1 MFQDV
6 LLTRLEQ
13 FEIRVN
19 DAKSILYVPL
29 HNNEGQKMGFK
40 ILKMNVDGDETVPA
54 TGCGGIICLQH
65 GKSVK
70 QAAAV
75 IVPGV
80 ADALALASC
89 KTSHHIICLP
99 HGEC

>member
-1 MFQDV
+1 M
-6 LLTRLEQ
+6 TRLEQ
-13 FEIRVN
+13 FAIRVN
-19 DAKSILYVPL
+19 DEKSVLYIPL
-29 HNNEGQKMGFK
+29 QNTEGQKMGFK
-40 ILKMNVDGDETVPA
+40 TLRMNIDGEETVPA
-54 TGCGGIICLQH
+54 MGCGGIICLHH

-89 KTSHHIICLP
+89 KTSHYIVCLP

>member
-1 MFQDV
+1 M
-6 LLTRLEQ
+6 TKLEQ

-29 HNNEGQKMGFK
+29 HNTEGQKMGFK
-40 ILKMNVDGDETVPA
+40 ILQINIDGEETVPA
-54 TGCGGIICLQH
+54 TECGGIIYLHH

-75 IVPGV
+75 IVPGF
-80 ADALALASC
+80 ADALALTSC
-89 KTSHHIICLP
+89 KTSHHIVCLP